1 MKNIL
6 FKIILQLKR
15 IIDILL
21 NTLSDEVSNTSE
33 NTSYDLED
41 KIDNDYDCVIN
52 SVQEVLNNDT
62 YENYYNNILS
72 DINEEDND
80 IKNDK
85 YIEGIINEVVD
96 LEIDIELNNISN
108 YEDEEKTKEKYE
120 ENYNRV
126 DIKAIFNDK
135 TLTDKERIYLIKLI
149 ANINREMNCVDMSIS
164 QLMNLFNNK
173 NKTHVLDKI
182 DDLENAGVIKK
193 ISSKKG
199 NKYYILKHVKV
210 VSSSV
215 NDNKESLKNDTSINS
230 DTFKCKEIEMKNV
243 DKEIMDLVVN
253 NINHF
258 KKGLD
263 WNQKYLNNMVLKNN
277 KTG

>member
-21 NTLSDEVSNTSE
+21 NKLSDEVSNTSE

-85 YIEGIINEVVD
+85 YIEGIINEVID

-199 NKYYILKHVKV
+199 NKYYILKHVKE